1 MEEKIKEGFSYLSPN
16 SLKMFA
22 YKTWNSVEKTTLKND
37 VAHNIQVD
45 IFYVTENLGEITKHK
60 DKGKMNSQGR

>member
-1 MEEKIKEGFSYLSPN
+1 MECFSYLSPN

-22 YKTWNSVEKTTLKND
+22 NKTWNSVEKTTLNHQND

-45 IFYVTENLGEITKHK
+45 IFYLTENLGEITKHK
-60 DKGKMNSQGR
+60 DKGKMNSHGR